1 MIEISDVDQ
10 TLQKEARHLA
20 QKFFGNET
28 EKCASFTNR
37 LLDICARAQGKDLL
51 LIRNPG
57 GWGSTGLDHCFQWE
71 RSIVTGISATIEKLG
86 YTSLLIHYLRTGKG
100 WREKMQEVKAQFQF
114 FTFKARLMAAELE
127 FLTRHINNLKV
138 ILIGVSQGAAF
149 GNAVMQC
156 LPGLGQVY
164 SIEFGMP
171 FFHISRRV
179 ITERTLVIDSNGL
192 MLDAIVHG
200 NLIGGFKAY
209 LIGPFRWLKYQLQGR
224 PVRFAQCIN
233 PPGHEY
239 YWSYPKVQQQ
249 IEDFLQIK
257 LGTKSGLEG
266 GLS

>member
-1 MIEISDVDQ
+1 MIEITDVDQ

-28 EKCASFTNR
+28 EKCAIFTNR

-57 GWGSTGLDHCFQWE
+57 GWGSKGLDHCFQWE
-71 RSIVTGISATIEKLG
+71 RTIVTGISATIEKLG
-86 YTSLLIHYLRTGKG
+86 YTSLLTHYLRTGKG

-127 FLTRHINNLKV
+127 FLTRHIDNLKV

-149 GNAVMQC
+149 GNAVMQYSTE
-156 LPGLGQVY
+156 LNQVY

-179 ITERTLVIDSNGL
+179 ITERTLVMDSNGI

-200 NLIGGFKAY
+200 SLIGGFKAY

-224 PVRFAQCIN
+224 PVSFAQCIN

-249 IEDFLQIK
+249 IEDFLRIN
-257 LGTKSGLEG
+257 LGTKSGLER